1 MIPINKKLIFSGIL
15 LILIAWVFLDDLVD
29 DWGQVEGAPEKLQTF
44 FTEDL
49 LPPDWSVLEAEEWSD
64 GSLHKPNGDI
74 CDENFELFVNRRNG
88 LPLSRRRPI
97 KSMAPSIGVSPLTRT
112 PSISIRNAFAEF
124 KFGNSRTPER
134 RDS

>member
-1 MIPINKKLIFSGIL
+1 MPAVNIFFAGISRFIPDSR
-15 LILIAWVFLDDLVD
+15 
-29 DWGQVEGAPEKLQTF
+29 VEC
-44 FTEDL
+44 D
-49 LPPDWSVLEAEEWSD
+49 S
-64 GSLHKPNGDI
+64 
-74 CDENFELFVNRRNG
+74 DENFELFVNRRNG